1 MIPLLSWKIEISCF
15 FIFWCQRVTTADR
28 DKYHSIRV
36 LIVTRQV
43 SLLMKKN
50 LINLKSRVVTPANVD
65 NISPNNTV
73 TVMDSYDTGVCVGEG
88 EGGRCRRWLRQYF
101 GNNYLE
107 IMRLADLTAGPLPW
121 SRKKKT
127 KVNSKQ
133 VSLCFEFSPH
143 LIDSR
148 YNQPQWGYLMLKM
161 LRQHVCVR

>member
-36 LIVTRQV
+36 LIVARQV

-50 LINLKSRVVTPANVD
+50 LINLKSRVVTPVMLT
-65 NISPNNTV
+65 IFHKITQLQWRTV
-73 TVMDSYDTGVCVGEG
+73 RTQVCVSVGEG
-88 EGGRCRRWLRQYF
+88 RGWVQGGGERYRGWLRQYF
-101 GNNYLE
+101 GYNYLE
-107 IMRLADLTAGPLPW
+107 IMRLADLTAGPLRW

-148 YNQPQWGYLMLKM
+148 YNQSQ
-161 LRQHVCVR
+161 